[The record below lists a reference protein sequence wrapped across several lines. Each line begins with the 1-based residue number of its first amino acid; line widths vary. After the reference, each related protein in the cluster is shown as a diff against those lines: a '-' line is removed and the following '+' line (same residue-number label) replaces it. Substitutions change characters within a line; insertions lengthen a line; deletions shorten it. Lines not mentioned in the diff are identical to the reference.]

1 MQKEI
6 VDSVLKAAANKIA
19 EEVASLLGEDFKLS
33 APRFQTLSKQEFF
46 ATPRDRCALSRVVG
60 AGDFSGEAA
69 ILVPLRDAVLLGG
82 TLIMLPEEELA
93 ERCKNP
99 EISGEEGD
107 AFGEVAN
114 IIVGAVTAVF
124 EDLYPKKLH
133 FKKTDHE
140 VLVPTKVDPN
150 SEQPFPPGQ
159 YHLTS
164 CAMSLAGKA
173 LGDLELLFPFA
184 LLGLP
189 LPAEQPGGANK
200 ATPMPG
206 TESSAKSVVAAES
219 SMGQAAKKTMDA
231 SLEERQA
238 AAGVARLGEE
248 PPADVAAAPPP
259 AADDGQEAIPPEQ
272 PKAIDRTIIDN
283 VLQAAVREIAK
294 DVSDLLGHAVSCTKP
309 SCSLISK
316 AEYLALPRDKGAL
329 SRMSLR
335 GAYEGNAFI
344 IVRQRDAIRF
354 GGTLIMLPEE
364 ELAAKIKG
372 GDFQG
377 EEGDAYGEVANII
390 SGSLTKVFDDLFPRK
405 LHLKREEVEAFLPTK
420 CDPQGPA
427 PFPPGAYY
435 LATCQ
440 LALEKKALGELDL
453 LFPADALGVVPEP
466 AADKTSNGPMAA
478 KIPLASRA
486 TSAASERP
494 PQGTSISAADL
505 AALQEAAHTPD
516 EDTAST
522 AQETVLIVADQVEA
536 AQSIG
541 EWLETH
547 NRPHLI
553 LHFQDNLKQVLNG
566 HKVIGAFLVMNQV
579 DEQGFAIAIKI
590 KSALPK
596 QVPLIMAGPQ
606 WTRSNVLQAVR
617 YGARDILITPAEP
630 DDIAEKFRKHIA
642 TG

>member
-1 MQKEI
+1 MQQEI
-6 VDSVLKAAANKIA
+6 VDSVLKAAVNKIA

-33 APRFQTLSKQEFF
+33 APRFQTVNKQAFF
-46 ATPRDRCALSRVVG
+46 AVPRDRCALSRVVG

-133 FKKTDHE
+133 FKKTSHE
-140 VLVPTKVDPN
+140 VLVPTKVDLDG
-150 SEQPFPPGQ
+150 EQPFPPGQ
-159 YHLTS
+159 YHLTT
-164 CAMSLAGKA
+164 CTMSLAGKT

-184 LLGLP
+184 LLGMP
-189 LPAEQPGGANK
+189 LPVDQAADANK
-200 ATPMPG
+200 AAPKPAM
-206 TESSAKSVVAAES
+206 ESTAKRAVAAEGS
-219 SMGQAAKKTMDA
+219 SGQAAAKKTVDA
-231 SLEERQA
+231 TLEERQA
-238 AAGVARLGEE
+238 AAGVARLAEE
-248 PPADVAAAPPP
+248 PPAPAPAVPDH
-259 AADDGQEAIPPEQ
+259 AADSEQ
-272 PKAIDRTIIDN
+272 PKGIDRTIVDN

-294 DVSDLLGHAVSCTKP
+294 DVSDLLGHAVSCTTP
-309 SCSLISK
+309 SSRLISK
-316 AEYLALPRDKGAL
+316 VEYLGLPRDKGAL
-329 SRMSLR
+329 ARMSLR
-335 GAYEGNAFI
+335 GDYEGNAFI

-420 CDPQGPA
+420 CDPQGSA
-427 PFPPGAYY
+427 PFPPGTYY
-435 LATCQ
+435 LTTCQ
-440 LALEKKALGELDL
+440 LALESKALGELDL
-453 LFPADALGVVPEP
+453 LFPIDALGVQPD
-466 AADKTSNGPMAA
+466 AAAQKPTDGPMAA
-478 KIPLASRA
+478 QTTPASRSA
-486 TSAASERP
+486 TAAPERP

-505 AALQEAAHTPD
+505 AALQDAAHAPD
-516 EDTAST
+516 EETAG
-522 AQETVLIVADQVEA
+522 AAADTVLIVADQIEA
-536 AQSIG
+536 AQTIG

-553 LHFQDNLKQVLNG
+553 LHFQDNLKQALNG
-566 HKVIGAFLVMNQV
+566 HRVSGAFLVMKQV
-579 DEQGFAIAIKI
+579 GEQGFAVAIKI

-596 QVPLIMAGPQ
+596 NVPLIMAGPQ

-630 DDIAEKFRKHIA
+630 DDIAEKFRKHIS
-642 TG
+642 TD

>member
-1 MQKEI
+1 MQQEI
-6 VDSVLKAAANKIA
+6 VDSVLKAAVNKIA

-33 APRFQTLSKQEFF
+33 APRFQTVSKQAFF
-46 ATPRDRCALSRVVG
+46 AVPRDKCALSRVVG

-82 TLIMLPEEELA
+82 TLIMLPEDELA

-140 VLVPTKVDPN
+140 VLVPTKVDLDT
-150 SEQPFPPGQ
+150 EQPFPPGH
-159 YHLTS
+159 YHLTTT
-164 CAMSLAGKA
+164 AMSLAGRA
-173 LGDLELLFPFA
+173 LGDLELLFPLA

-189 LPAEQPGGANK
+189 VPAEQAGEAGNVTPK
-200 ATPMPG
+200 PATQSPAQR
-206 TESSAKSVVAAES
+206 TVTADSSP
-219 SMGQAAKKTMDA
+219 GQAAAKKSMDA
-231 SLEERQA
+231 SQEERQA
-238 AAGVARLGEE
+238 AAGVARLAEVPPE
-248 PPADVAAAPPP
+248 PAPAATPP
-259 AADDGQEAIPPEQ
+259 AADSEQ
-272 PKAIDRTIIDN
+272 SKGIDRTIVDN

-294 DVSDLLGHAVSCTKP
+294 DLSDLLGHSVSCTTP

-329 SRMSLR
+329 ARMSLR
-335 GAYEGNAFI
+335 GDHEGAAFI

-354 GGTLIMLPEE
+354 GGTLIMLPED

-390 SGSLTKVFDDLFPRK
+390 TGSLTKVFDDLFPRK

-420 CDPQGPA
+420 CDPQGA
-427 PFPPGAYY
+427 EPFPPGSYY

-440 LALEKKALGELDL
+440 LSLEKKALGELDL
-453 LFPADALGVVPEP
+453 LFPINALGIVPEI
-466 AADKTSNGPMAA
+466 AADKAADGPMPAQA
-478 KIPLASRA
+478 TTASR
-486 TSAASERP
+486 TAAAAPEGP
-494 PQGTSISAADL
+494 PQGTTISAADL
-505 AALQEAAHTPD
+505 AALQEAAHLPD
-516 EDTAST
+516 EDDVRAD
-522 AQETVLIVADQVEA
+522 AARVLIVADQIEA
-536 AQSIG
+536 AQTIG

-553 LHFQDNLKQVLNG
+553 LHFQDNLKQALNG
-566 HKVIGAFLVMNQV
+566 HRVSAAFLVMNQV
-579 DEQGFAIAIKI
+579 GEQGFAVAIKI

-596 QVPLIMAGPQ
+596 NAPLIMAGPQ
-606 WTRSNVLQAVR
+606 WTRSAVLQAVR
-617 YGARDILITPAEP
+617 YGARDILVTPLEP
-630 DDIAEKFRKHIA
+630 DDIAQTFHKHISA
-642 TG
+642 D